1 MCNFWFLMCNSVQV
15 CASTII
21 NYMIVALLS
30 ISITTF
36 VAMMLHD
43 YSENCMQEKGSAL
56 VIPYVGPFQRLAS
69 KCSVTRLAHF
79 SISQGACD
87 RYYRFAYWIVPFHIS
102 PDSTVLP
109 IQSSHFSPKN
119 IQSGRYSPIS
129 IQSSWFS
136 PKIFQFQK
144 NQSKITPWLRPKKIQ
159 SQQFQSENYDQQ
171 LQSTI
176 MLSN

>member
-1 MCNFWFLMCNSVQV
+1 MKVRISSISFYFIIHVQFRHIFVLMYNFDFLCAIMCNPVQV

-69 KCSVTRLAHF
+69 KCLVTRLDLETIA
-79 SISQGACD
+79 
-87 RYYRFAYWIVPFHIS
+87 R
-102 PDSTVLP
+102 
-109 IQSSHFSPKN
+109 
-119 IQSGRYSPIS
+119 
-129 IQSSWFS
+129 
-136 PKIFQFQK
+136 
-144 NQSKITPWLRPKKIQ
+144 SKISFLDIFIRKIDQNSQFWLFWPQKVIKI
-159 SQQFQSENYDQQ
+159 
-171 LQSTI
+171 
-176 MLSN
+176 